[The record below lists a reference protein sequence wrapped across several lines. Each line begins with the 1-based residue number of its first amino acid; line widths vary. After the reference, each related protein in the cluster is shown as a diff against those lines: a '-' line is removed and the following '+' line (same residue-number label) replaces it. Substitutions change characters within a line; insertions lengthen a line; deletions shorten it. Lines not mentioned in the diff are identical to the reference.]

1 MVNDCEGVVLKL
13 RVQFV
18 KEADYPFPLFHGGAL
33 KHFALAGLE
42 PFFIHPE
49 CQADKPDDAVI
60 GRPVPVLNFRRIAVA
75 DADSPGKV
83 RLGHIQG
90 LSDLPDSLIDRHV
103 MDYTRFFH
111 TKKGIFFV

>member
-1 MVNDCEGVVLKL
+1 MVNDCQGIVLKL
-13 RVQFV
+13 RVQFI
-18 KEADYPFPLFHGGAL
+18 KKANYPFPLFHRGAL
-33 KHFALAGLE
+33 KHLALAGFK